1 MGCSYRAL
9 GGAILAGLAF
19 MTAGCATSVSSA
31 TLSRSIGGARQHP
44 GGPFPGL
51 RYLDGGTARLTSAP
65 PPASSALAGANDLLT
80 AGSAVLAAAD
90 SGVWRSPDGGRSWHR
105 ELTGV
110 RAWSLTAVP
119 GGGYAVLGSLPSPD
133 GIGGPVLATSH
144 NGIAWRM
151 RRVQGPASQWPFGYG
166 YRFVLSGLG
175 AAADGIAVPDIGAG
189 MSGPAAYR
197 STDGGQRWTPL
208 SLRGAST
215 GLAMLPDGRTVFATA
230 PGPRSDCAGAVY
242 ESGDVG
248 ASWTLLPGSCQ
259 PYPLLAVQFI
269 GARRG
274 FAAGG
279 LPAKFGGQQLAEA
292 TSDGGRTW
300 QAYWRTPEENGTA
313 GDGGGAILRLD
324 MVNAQQGWAV
334 TGGCVEGQNGPCPGT
349 VYATADGGFRWYST
363 SQEAIAIASLGTV
376 RAVTADDRAQTTT
389 ISSDSGRIWSTQTP
403 PLAIST
409 SAFAGVGDFQLWI
422 TNLGDFVS
430 RDGGGHWTAARQ
442 LRSARFAF
450 ESWQA
455 APPTRLLGYSGG
467 GAATVYSSNTGGRT
481 GSTADIPVGP
491 AGNPLLVVALG
502 FGGSAIAVTGQ
513 GAQCLSPAGIAKVEK
528 SKPGWKPPPGASV
541 LYASADGGARWKSAG
556 SVLPFGVGFGAAAA
570 VDGTR
575 MAVIDACGRLQ
586 LSTSAGVRWHAQALG
601 PATFC
606 TVSELGIEIWLACQ
620 ASDQTWV
627 LHSADSGS
635 TWMAYRL
642 RASASGI
649 SGIFATRPGAAV
661 MPIGGSIWRTA
672 DGGKSWNQ
680 SWPVI

>member
-1 MGCSYRAL
+1 M
-9 GGAILAGLAF
+9 
-19 MTAGCATSVSSA
+19 
-31 TLSRSIGGARQHP
+31 HP

-51 RYLDGGTARLTSAP
+51 RYLDGGTAKLTSAP
-65 PPASSALAGANDLLT
+65 PRASSALPGANDLLT

-90 SGVWRSPDGGRSWHR
+90 TGVWRSADGGISWHR
-105 ELTGV
+105 VLTGV
-110 RAWSLTAVP
+110 RAWSVTAVP
-119 GGGYAVLGSLPSPD
+119 GGGYAALGSLPSPD
-133 GIGGPVLATSH
+133 GTGGPVLASSQ
-144 NGIAWRM
+144 NGITWRI
-151 RRVQGPASQWPFGYG
+151 RAVRAPASQWPFGYG
-166 YRFVLSGLG
+166 YRFVLTGLG
-175 AAADGIAVPDIGAG
+175 VAADGIAVPDIGAG

-230 PGPRSDCAGAVY
+230 PGPDGDCAGAVY

-269 GARRG
+269 SARRG

-279 LPAKFGGQQLAEA
+279 QPAKFGGEQLVEA

-300 QAYWRTPEENGTA
+300 QARWRTSEQNGPS
-313 GDGGGAILRLD
+313 GGGGAVRRLD
-324 MVNAQQGWAV
+324 MLNARQGWAV
-334 TGGCVEGQNGPCPGT
+334 TGGCVGGQNGPCPGT

-363 SQEAIAIASLGTV
+363 SQDAIAIASLGTV
-376 RAVTADDRAQTTT
+376 RAVTADDRAQTSAIT
-389 ISSDSGRIWSTQTP
+389 SDSGRTWSAQTA

-409 SAFAGVGDFQLWI
+409 SAFAGVGGFQLWV

-430 RDGGGHWTAARQ
+430 RDGGGHWTAAGR
-442 LRSARFAF
+442 LTAARFAF
-450 ESWQA
+450 ASWQA
-455 APPTRLLGYSGG
+455 APPARLLGYSGG
-467 GAATVYSSNTGGRT
+467 GGDAAVYSSNDGGRT
-481 GSTADIPVGP
+481 GFTAAIPGGA

-502 FGGSAIAVTGQ
+502 SGGPAIAVTGQ
-513 GAQCLSPAGIAKVEK
+513 GAQCLSRAEIAKVEK

-556 SVLPFGVGFGAAAA
+556 SVLPFGVGFDAAAA

-575 MAVIDACGRLQ
+575 MAIIDACGRLQ
-586 LSTSAGVRWHAQALG
+586 LSTSAGARWHAQSLG
-601 PATFC
+601 QATFC
-606 TVSELGIEIWLACQ
+606 TVSELGVEIWLACQ
-620 ASDQTWV
+620 ASSQTWV

-635 TWMAYRL
+635 SWMAYRL
-642 RASASGI
+642 PAAASGI